1 MNLARLPYR
10 VWQVW
15 QALFARPDAEELQ
28 IARKILSPTLWDLF
42 TTLQPGEQA
51 HSLNILCEL
60 QRLGESDSELLIA
73 ALLHDTGKSVRP
85 LRLWERIW
93 IVIHKRFFRSENSFQ
108 TTLAPEQVLDLPFWR
123 QPLAVAAFHPA
134 WGARMASERGASDLV
149 VELIAAHQDQMPF
162 AAGTRAARFLTVLQS
177 VDDEN

>member
-15 QALFARPDAEELQ
+15 RALFARPDAKELQ
-28 IARKILSPTLWDLF
+28 NARKILSPTLWDLF

-51 HSLNILCEL
+51 HSLNVLREL
-60 QRLGESDSELLIA
+60 RRLGETDGELLTA
-73 ALLHDTGKSVRP
+73 ALLHDTGKSLRP

-93 IVIHKRFFRSENSFQ
+93 IVIHKRLLPGGYSFQ
-108 TTLAPEQVLDLPFWR
+108 TTLAPEQVIDLPFWR

-134 WGARMASERGASDLV
+134 WGARMASERGASALV
-149 VELIAAHQDQMPF
+149 VELIAAHQDQKPF